1 MSNAKDETKG
11 SAGSPEPA
19 TMFGSVRLGEK
30 LGEGGMGAV
39 YRGHHVIL
47 KKDVAV
53 KLIRPDLLA
62 RQDVRDRFLEEAR
75 LAAAIEATEIVRVMD
90 CNVHAGQYYIVMEF
104 VDGGGLDKLIARE
117 SPLSV
122 ERAVAIALDVARG
135 LGAAHRVGIIHRDI
149 KPENILITRDG
160 RAKIADLGLAKR
172 LLLTSLPGSTGGT
185 QVGVSMGSPGYMA
198 PEQIANAKGVDHRAD
213 IFSLGAT
220 LYEMVKG
227 QRPFR
232 GETLGEIWANTRE
245 STPEPLT
252 GDAGR
257 RLGPVIDKMLNK
269 NANDRYSSYDVLISD
284 LERSLAAPAEAPA
297 VSGSAATFPPVA
309 RSQNSVLPV
318 TAWQGRR
325 VLGMGLG
332 VALLAAGLGFW
343 VLRGGPAVVAS
354 PQPAG
359 EAPKVPAPRPA
370 AAAVV
375 APKPAAETPAGS
387 AATRGITDDS
397 VAPEVRAAL
406 SLAYTKEFSGGAPS
420 AEVRLLAQSGRGH
433 EAAWRP
439 LPNGAA
445 LTSGDRYRVEVRPG
459 SDGHLYVFQVD
470 SRGKLDVIFPHLAEA
485 QFSTGHNP
493 VAEGGTITLPDEEHA
508 FHLDDH
514 LGVEQVYAVV
524 TPARWQEIETALVRA
539 GRAAP
544 RPRPVTAPVIGR
556 DRGIGAV
563 VEVAPKAP
571 AQQAR
576 RPTGEKVVAMLTG
589 TKGVL
594 VVERWFNHVA
604 RSQ

>member
-1 MSNAKDETKG
+1 
-11 SAGSPEPA
+11 
-19 TMFGSVRLGEK
+19 MFGFVRLGEK

-62 RQDVRDRFLEEAR
+62 RQDVRDRFLEEAH

-90 CNVHAGQYYIVMEF
+90 CNVHEGQYYIVMEF

-122 ERAVAIALDVARG
+122 ERAAAIALDVARG
-135 LGAAHRVGIIHRDI
+135 LRAAHRVGIIHRDI

-172 LLLTSLPGSTGGT
+172 LLTSLPGPTAGT

-220 LYEMVKG
+220 LYEMLKG
-227 QRPFR
+227 QKPFR
-232 GETLGEIWANTRE
+232 GQTLEEIWNNTRE
-245 STPEPLT
+245 STPEPVS

-257 RLGPVIDKMLNK
+257 RLGPIIDKMLKK
-269 NANDRYSSYDVLISD
+269 NPDDRYSSYDVLIAD
-284 LERSLAAPAEAPA
+284 MERSLAAPAEA
-297 VSGSAATFPPVA
+297 SAGDGFPSFPPVA
-309 RSQNSVLPV
+309 ESQDRVVPV
-318 TAWQGRR
+318 AVWQGRR
-325 VLGMGLG
+325 ALGLG
-332 VALLAAGLGFW
+332 LGLALLAAGIGIW
-343 VLRGGPAVVAS
+343 ALRGSVTMVAS
-354 PQPAG
+354 PRPAG
-359 EAPKVPAPRPA
+359 EATKPTTPRPA
-370 AAAVV
+370 PAASIAAKVAADTSAGKAAASE
-375 APKPAAETPAGS
+375 AK
-387 AATRGITDDS
+387 DDT

-406 SLAYTKEFSGGAPS
+406 SLAYTKEFSGSVPS
-420 AEVRLLAQSGRGH
+420 AEVRLLAQSGRGR
-433 EAAWRP
+433 EASWRS

-459 SDGHLYVFQVD
+459 SAGHLYVFQVD
-470 SRGKLDVIFPHLAEA
+470 SRGKLDVIFPRLAEA
-485 QFSTGHNP
+485 QFSNGHNP
-493 VAEGGTITLPDEEHA
+493 VAAGSTVILPDEERA

-524 TPARWQEIETALVRA
+524 THSRWQEIETALVRA
-539 GRAAP
+539 SRAAP

-556 DRGIGAV
+556 DRGIAAV

-571 AQQAR
+571 AQAAR
-576 RPTGEKVVAMLTG
+576 RPSGEKVVAMVTG

-604 RSQ
+604 RPQ

>member
-1 MSNAKDETKG
+1 
-11 SAGSPEPA
+11 
-19 TMFGSVRLGEK
+19 
-30 LGEGGMGAV
+30 MGAV
-39 YRGHHVIL
+39 YRGHHTVL

-90 CNVHAGQYYIVMEF
+90 CAVHEGQHYIVMEF
-104 VDGGGLDKLIARE
+104 VDGGGLDKLLARE
-117 SPLSV
+117 GPLSA

-135 LGAAHRVGIIHRDI
+135 LRAAHRVGIIHRDI

-245 STPEPLT
+245 STPEPLE
-252 GDAGR
+252 GEAGK
-257 RLGPVIDKMLNK
+257 RLGPIVDKMLKK
-269 NANDRYSSYDVLISD
+269 NADDRYSSYDLLIAV

-297 VSGSAATFPPVA
+297 GSASAPTFLPVVQ
-309 RSQNSVLPV
+309 SQKSALPV
-318 TAWQGRR
+318 TIWRGRH
-325 VLGMGLG
+325 VLGTGLG

-343 VLRGGPAVVAS
+343 VLRGGPAAS

-370 AAAVV
+370 SAAAAV
-375 APKPAAETPAGS
+375 ATPKPAAETPAGS

-397 VAPEVRAAL
+397 VAPEVRDAL
-406 SLAYTKEFSGGAPS
+406 SLAYTKEFSGGVPR
-420 AEVRLLAQSGRGH
+420 AEVRLLAQSGRGRD
-433 EAAWRP
+433 AAWRP

-459 SDGHLYVFQVD
+459 SAGHLYVFQVD
-470 SRGKLDVIFPHLAEA
+470 SRGKLDVILPHLPEA

-493 VAEGGTITLPDEEHA
+493 VTEGGTITLPDEERA

-524 TPARWQEIETALVRA
+524 TPARWQEIETALMRA
-539 GRAAP
+539 SRAAP

-563 VEVAPKAP
+563 VEVAAPKAP
-571 AQQAR
+571 AQAAR
-576 RPTGEKVVAMLTG
+576 RPSGEKVVAMLTG

-604 RSQ
+604 RPQ

>member
-1 MSNAKDETKG
+1 MSQATDETQG
-11 SAGSPEPA
+11 SGAPPA
-19 TMFGSVRLGEK
+19 PTTMFGSVRLGEK
-30 LGEGGMGAV
+30 LGEGGMGTV
-39 YRGHHVIL
+39 YRGHHVVL
-47 KKDVAV
+47 RRDVAV

-90 CNVHAGQYYIVMEF
+90 CAVHEGQYYIVMEF
-104 VDGGGLDKLIARE
+104 VDGGGLDKLLARE
-117 SPLSV
+117 GPLSV

-135 LGAAHRVGIIHRDI
+135 LRAAHRVGIIHRDI

-172 LLLTSLPGSTGGT
+172 LLLSSLPGSTGGT

-227 QRPFR
+227 QGPFR

-245 STPEPLT
+245 STPEPLG
-252 GDAGR
+252 GDAGK
-257 RLGPVIDKMLNK
+257 RLGAIIDKMLRK
-269 NANDRYSSYDVLISD
+269 NPDDRCSSYDVLVAD
-284 LERSLAAPAEAPA
+284 LERSLAAPAGAPA
-297 VSGSAATFPPVA
+297 ASASAPTFLPVVQSQKSG
-309 RSQNSVLPV
+309 LPV
-318 TAWQGRR
+318 TVSQSRR
-325 VLGMGLG
+325 VFGLGLG

-343 VLRGGPAVVAS
+343 ALRGGPAVVAS

-359 EAPKVPAPRPA
+359 EAPKLPAPRPA
-370 AAAVV
+370 PVAASAPQAAADS
-375 APKPAAETPAGS
+375 PAGT
-387 AATRGITDDS
+387 AATRGGTDDN

-406 SLAYTKEFSGGAPS
+406 SLAYTKEFSGGVPR

-433 EAAWRP
+433 DVTWRP

-459 SDGHLYVFQVD
+459 SAGHLYVFQVD
-470 SRGKLDVIFPHLAEA
+470 SRGKLDVIFPRLAEA

-493 VAEGGTITLPDEEHA
+493 VAEGGTITLPDEERA

-524 TPARWQEIETALVRA
+524 TPARWQEIEAALVRA
-539 GRAAP
+539 SRAAP
-544 RPRPVTAPVIGR
+544 RPRPVIAPVIGR
-556 DRGIGAV
+556 DRGIAAV

-571 AQQAR
+571 AQAAR
-576 RPTGEKVVAMLTG
+576 RPSGGKVVAMLTG

-604 RSQ
+604 RPQ